1 MDSGPASRPLEKS
14 RPRTGS
20 AAVPILRTAARGA
33 SGGKKAILQIV
44 LDDMDR
50 LLFGGRVFALRRD
63 FFPLV
68 ANGSSRSCVGT
79 TLAANNADKE
89 PQAPYREGR

>member
-1 MDSGPASRPLEKS
+1 MHRVYPIYRKAFDGLLPTPLPPS
-14 RPRTGS
+14 LGR
-20 AAVPILRTAARGA
+20 
-33 SGGKKAILQIV
+33 QIMTS
-44 LDDMDR
+44 DDMDR

>member
-1 MDSGPASRPLEKS
+1 MHRVYPIYRKAFDGLLPTPLPPS
-14 RPRTGS
+14 LGRQIMT
-20 AAVPILRTAARGA
+20 

-89 PQAPYREGR
+89 PQAPDREGR